1 MVSKENKNEPC
12 VYRHKNNRNFMFIV
26 LYVDDILPVENG
38 IGIISL
44 VTI

>member
-12 VYRHKNNRNFMFIV
+12 VYRHKNNRKFMF
-26 LYVDDILPVENG
+26 VDDILPVGNG

-44 VTI
+44 VTN